1 VTIRSSRL
9 PFAGILASGL
19 GAGAIFGFL
28 GVRSAFAGHWLP
40 MVLAVLLVAGE
51 IVGLKI
57 LWAVTTLTVDSTTVR
72 LRPPHRAPI
81 AVPRHQIYA
90 LVRPMVG
97 KAIPLDIRDA
107 QGNLL
112 IRIQSS
118 FAKQDLERFA
128 RYLGM
133 TIEAA

>member
-28 GVRSAFAGHWLP
+28 GVQSAFAGHWLP

-72 LRPPHRAPI
+72 LRPPYRAPI
-81 AVPRHQIYA
+81 TVPRHQIYA
-90 LVRPMVG
+90 LVRPTPG
-97 KAIPLDIRDA
+97 KAIPLDVRDA

-128 RYLGM
+128 SYLGM